1 MKKLSLFISILLITA
16 LVSSC
21 VFLPNFGTPS
31 EESTTSIDVS
41 DEINE
46 NSAPEVSDVVSEQP
60 QENPMA
66 SMTAKEI
73 IDYSHEKSEG
83 ASSFVQDVEQTYVMD
98 LGNGNVSTQ
107 SISYRGKGNALGTDD
122 AMISYSFTADDRTGN
137 FYYKNGKGY
146 SNSNNVRMSFDCT
159 EKEFEEYVEIV
170 IFQAYSVDND
180 DLFLNYLYDNCTV
193 TVSDDGI
200 YELSFSGSLPYDMFA
215 EYMGSDGEYIKQDE
229 EITCDYKVLINSDGY
244 CFSEEMSFGFVMETM
259 GQTFKV
265 TIQSVSAVSNINENV
280 SVVILDTGYTH
291 VGGINVMY
299 ASLSH
304 EYVKNQEYYKAEVI
318 RKYKVNGYGFN
329 DDVTF
334 DIEMNYDGIELNK
347 YAMSYDIFIDGTAY
361 KYRYYF
367 EDGKIYYK
375 ILDSAVESIEY
386 NLLPKLVYDEWVC
399 YDIDLSYGKDF
410 SYTDNGDGTA
420 TLTYSLTAE
429 MATEFADIYVY
440 QIYGEE
446 YYGLF
451 AYADSADVKEAK
463 VSVVIDTETRC
474 FISHSVKIDA
484 KFVIEGETVT
494 FKEESTQTFSP
505 EGVTIPNR
513 ASFMGTSSL

>member
-1 MKKLSLFISILLITA
+1 MKKFSLFICVLLIA
-16 LVSSC
+16 SLISSC
-21 VFLPNFGTPS
+21 VFLPGVSTPAEDSNVSVDTSDEIS
-31 EESTTSIDVS
+31 EESVPEIS
-41 DEINE
+41 DE
-46 NSAPEVSDVVSEQP
+46 VSEQVE
-60 QENPMA
+60 ENPMA

-73 IDYSHEKSEG
+73 VEYSDMKAQE
-83 ASSFVQDVEQTYVMD
+83 ASSYIQDSEQTYMMD
-98 LGNGNVSTQ
+98 LGDGNVSTQ
-107 SISYRGKGNALGTDD
+107 SISYRSKGNALGTDD
-122 AMISYSFTADDRTGN
+122 AMLSYSFTSDSGNGN

-146 SNSNNVRMSFDCT
+146 SNSNNVRLSFDCT
-159 EKEFEEYVEIV
+159 EDEFDEYVRTV
-170 IFQAYSVDND
+170 IFESYSD
-180 DLFLNYLYDNCTV
+180 DDDSFQDYIYENCTV
-193 TVSDDGI
+193 TPQDDGS
-200 YELSFSGSLPYDMFA
+200 YVLTYSGMLPYDLFV
-215 EYMGSDGEYIKQDE
+215 EYMGSDGEFIKQDE
-229 EITCDYKVLINSDGY
+229 EITCNYMLTVNAEGY
-244 CFSEEMSFGFVMETM
+244 LVAEDLTFAFVMETM
-259 GQTFKV
+259 GQTVNV
-265 TIQSVSAVSNINENV
+265 TVQAVSAVSNINENV

-291 VGGINVMY
+291 VGGVDAMY

-304 EYVKNQEYYKAEVI
+304 EYVKAQECYKGEVV

-334 DIEMNYDGIELNK
+334 DIDMNYDGKDLNK
-347 YAMSYDIFIDGTAY
+347 YAMSYDIIVDGTAY

-375 ILDSAVESIEY
+375 ILDSAVDSIEY

-410 SYTDNGDGTA
+410 NYTDNGDGTA
-420 TLTYSLTAE
+420 TFTYTLKDE

-451 AYADSADVKEAK
+451 AYADSKQVNEAK
-463 VSVVIDTETRC
+463 VTVVVDTETHC

-494 FKEESTQTFSP
+494 FKEESTMTFSP
-505 EGVTIPNR
+505 EGVVIPDR
-513 ASFMGTSSL
+513 ASFMGSSSL

>member
-1 MKKLSLFISILLITA
+1 MKNLSLFICILLITV

-21 VFLPNFGTPS
+21 VFGPSVSTPAEESDMSTDISAEISDESSPEIS
-31 EESTTSIDVS
+31 EE
-41 DEINE
+41 
-46 NSAPEVSDVVSEQP
+46 VSEQVP
-60 QENPMA
+60 ENPMA

-73 IDYSHEKSEG
+73 IDYSQEKSKE

-107 SISYRGKGNALGTDD
+107 SISYRGKGNALGTDE
-122 AMISYSFTADDRTGN
+122 AMLHYSFTADDRTGN

-146 SNSNNVRMSFDCT
+146 SNSNNVRLSFDCT
-159 EKEFEEYVEIV
+159 EEEFEEYVEIV
-170 IFQAYSVDND
+170 VFQAYSEEEEDI
-180 DLFLNYLYDNCTV
+180 FQNYIYDNCTV
-193 TVSDDGI
+193 TLKEDGSC
-200 YELSFSGSLPYDMFA
+200 ELTFAGTVPYDMFA
-215 EYMGSDGEYIKQDE
+215 EYMGGDGEYIEKDE
-229 EITCDYKVLINSDGY
+229 DITCDFKVTVDSEGY
-244 CFSEEMSFGFVMETM
+244 YISEELTFAFVMESM
-259 GQTFKV
+259 GQTINV
-265 TIQSVSAVSNINENV
+265 TVQAVSAVSNINENV

-291 VGGINVMY
+291 VGGVDAMY

-304 EYVKNQEYYKAEVI
+304 EYVKAQEYYKGEVV

-334 DIEMNYDGIELNK
+334 DIDMNYDGKDLNK
-347 YAMSYDIFIDGTAY
+347 YAMSYDIIIDGTAY

-375 ILDSAVESIEY
+375 ILDSAVDSIEY
-386 NLLPKLVYDEWVC
+386 NLLSKLVYDEWVC

-410 SYTDNGDGTA
+410 NYTDNGDGTA
-420 TLTYSLTAE
+420 TFTYTLKDE

-451 AYADSADVKEAK
+451 AYADSADINEAK
-463 VSVVIDTETRC
+463 VTVVVDTETHC
-474 FISHSVKIDA
+474 FVSHSVKIDA

-494 FKEESTQTFSP
+494 FKEESTQTFTP
-505 EGVTIPNR
+505 EGVVIPNR
-513 ASFMGTSSL
+513 ASFMGSSSL

>member
-1 MKKLSLFISILLITA
+1 MKNLSLFICILLITV

-21 VFLPNFGTPS
+21 VFGPSVSTPV
-31 EESTTSIDVS
+31 EESDMSTDISAEIS
-41 DEINE
+41 DE
-46 NSAPEVSDVVSEQP
+46 SVPEVSDEASEFV

-73 IDYSHEKSEG
+73 VEYAEAKSEE
-83 ASSFVQDVEQTYVMD
+83 ATAFVQDAEQSYVMD
-98 LGNGNVSTQ
+98 FGNGNVSTQ
-107 SISYRGKGNALGTDD
+107 SISYRGKGNALGTED
-122 AMISYSFTADDRTGN
+122 AMLSYSFTSDNGNGN

-146 SNSNNVRMSFDCT
+146 SNSNNVRLSFDCT
-159 EKEFEEYVEIV
+159 EDEFEEYVKIV
-170 IFQAYSVDND
+170 IFESYSEDED
-180 DLFLNYLYDNCTV
+180 ELFQNYIYENCTI
-193 TVSDDGI
+193 TPKDDGS
-200 YELSFSGSLPYDMFA
+200 YELTFSGTLPYDLFA

-229 EITCDYKVLINSDGY
+229 EITCDYKVIVNSEGYLI
-244 CFSEEMSFGFVMETM
+244 SEDLSFAFVMESM
-259 GQTFKV
+259 GQTIDV
-265 TIQSVSAVSNINENV
+265 TIQAVSAVSNINENV

-291 VGGINVMY
+291 VGGVDAMY

-304 EYVKNQEYYKAEVI
+304 EYVKAQEYYKGEVV

-334 DIEMNYDGIELNK
+334 DIDMNYDGVDLNK
-347 YAMSYDIFIDGTAY
+347 YAMSYDIIIDGTAY

-375 ILDSAVESIEY
+375 ILDSAVDSIEY

-410 SYTDNGDGTA
+410 NYTDNGDGTA
-420 TLTYSLTAE
+420 TFTYTLKDE

-451 AYADSADVKEAK
+451 AYADSADIKEAK
-463 VSVVIDTETRC
+463 VTVVVDTETHC

-505 EGVTIPNR
+505 EGVVIPNR
-513 ASFMGTSSL
+513 ASFFGTSSL